1 MIPGRIPVRWL
12 ACAVALAAGQACGV
26 TIDFATVGSPGNAP
40 NPVNGWGAVPSIFQI
55 SILETTNAQYAA
67 FLNAVDPEGTN
78 PNGVYDARMG
88 SDAQGGIA
96 FNAGA
101 AGGGKY
107 AVKSGTNPNGVAY
120 PNVPV
125 VFTTWFS
132 AARFANWL
140 GNGQPLSAAS
150 MENGTYTLANRTSG
164 TMPLRNPGSGT
175 QIALPSR
182 DEWYK
187 AAAYAP
193 DAGGYVPISGTNTI
207 TQTSLRGAANFGG
220 GATPTFAPLAV
231 GSYANSRSPFGLFD
245 VLGNVT
251 EYTDTPGTIDF
262 DTGRP
267 QVFSGSWATS
277 IGDID
282 SFHRLPG
289 VFRSTTTATSQV
301 GFRVVAVQAVPE
313 PGGILLAAAGLAWAA
328 VLRAGPHRKRL
339 RLPEPDSP
347 HRSRDCGFLEIDPT
361 RQRLPK
367 SSNSARGCPCPG
379 SRRMP
384 PSVATMAKRRRH
396 PSERRAGCPT
406 RAPGDGARAAPR

>member
-12 ACAVALAAGQACGV
+12 ACAVVVAAGHALAV
-26 TIDFATVGSPGNAP
+26 TIDFATVGNPGNAP
-40 NPVNGWGAVPSIFQI
+40 NPVNGWGAVPSVFQI
-55 SILETTNAQYAA
+55 STFETTNGQYAA
-67 FLNAVDPEGTN
+67 FLNAVDPGGTN

-96 FNAGA
+96 FNPGA
-101 AGGGKY
+101 AGGSKY
-107 AVKSGTNPNGVAY
+107 AIKSGTNPNGVAY

-140 GNGQPLSAAS
+140 GNGQQSLAAS
-150 MENGTYTLANRTSG
+150 MEDGTYTLAGRTSG
-164 TMPLRNPGSGT
+164 TLPQRNPGSGT

-187 AAAYAP
+187 AAAYEP
-193 DAGGYVPISGTNTI
+193 DIGAYVSIGGTNTI
-207 TQTSLRGAANFGG
+207 TQTLLLNAANYGG
-220 GATPTFAPLAV
+220 QLTPTFATLAV
-231 GSYANSRSPFGLFD
+231 GQYVNSRSPYGLFD

-277 IGDID
+277 VQDID

-289 VFRSTTTATSQV
+289 VFRSTTTSAGEV

-313 PGGILLAAAGLAWAA
+313 PGGILLAAAGLAWAG
-328 VLRAGPHRKRL
+328 LIRG
-339 RLPEPDSP
+339 S
-347 HRSRDCGFLEIDPT
+347 CGG
-361 RQRLPK
+361 
-367 SSNSARGCPCPG
+367 SA
-379 SRRMP
+379 
-384 PSVATMAKRRRH
+384 ARRRG
-396 PSERRAGCPT
+396 RGV
-406 RAPGDGARAAPR
+406 PGG

>member
-55 SILETTNAQYAA
+55 SILETTNAQYVA
-67 FLNAVDPEGTN
+67 FLNAVDPAGTN

-175 QIALPSR
+175 QVALPSR

-289 VFRSTTTATSQV
+289 VFRSTTTATSEV
-301 GFRVVAVQAVPE
+301 GFRVVAVPAVPE

-328 VLRAGPHRKRL
+328 VLRAGPHR
-339 RLPEPDSP
+339 
-347 HRSRDCGFLEIDPT
+347 SRDCGFLKAKPT
-361 RQRLPK
+361 LPQVRIAHAIAASWRSTPRDSGFQR
-367 SSNSARGCPCPG
+367 SRTQRG
-379 SRRMP
+379 
-384 PSVATMAKRRRH
+384 AA
-396 PSERRAGCPT
+396 
-406 RAPGDGARAAPR
+406 RAPGAGVCRQA

>member
-55 SILETTNAQYAA
+55 SMLETTNAQYAA
-67 FLNAVDPEGTN
+67 FLNAVDLEGTN

-193 DAGGYVPISGTNTI
+193 DAAGYVPISGTNTI

-289 VFRSTTTATSQV
+289 VFRSTTTATSQL
-301 GFRVVAVQAVPE
+301 GFRVVAVPAVPE

-328 VLRAGPHRKRL
+328 VLRAGPHR
-339 RLPEPDSP
+339 
-347 HRSRDCGFLEIDPT
+347 SRDSGFLKAKPT
-361 RQRLPK
+361 LPQVRI
-367 SSNSARGCPCPG
+367 AH
-379 SRRMP
+379 
-384 PSVATMAKRRRH
+384 AI
-396 PSERRAGCPT
+396 
-406 RAPGDGARAAPR
+406 AAS

>member
-12 ACAVALAAGQACGV
+12 AFAVALAAGQASGV
-26 TIDFATVGSPGNAP
+26 TIDFATIGSPGNAP

-55 SILETTNAQYAA
+55 SMLETTNAQYAA
-67 FLNAVDPEGTN
+67 FLNAVDPAGTN
-78 PNGVYDARMG
+78 PNGVYDALMG

-101 AGGGKY
+101 AGGGRY
-107 AVKSGTNPNGVAY
+107 AVKSGTNPNGVPY

-193 DAGGYVPISGTNTI
+193 DAAGYVPISGTNTI

-277 IGDID
+277 IDDID

-301 GFRVVAVQAVPE
+301 GFRVVAVPAVPE

-328 VLRAGPHRKRL
+328 VLRAGPHR
-339 RLPEPDSP
+339 
-347 HRSRDCGFLEIDPT
+347 SRDCGFLEHEPRWT
-361 RQRLPK
+361 RPMHLPV
-367 SSNSARGCPCPG
+367 PC
-379 SRRMP
+379 R
-384 PSVATMAKRRRH
+384 TK
-396 PSERRAGCPT
+396 ERS
-406 RAPGDGARAAPR
+406 GARPQALQPGH